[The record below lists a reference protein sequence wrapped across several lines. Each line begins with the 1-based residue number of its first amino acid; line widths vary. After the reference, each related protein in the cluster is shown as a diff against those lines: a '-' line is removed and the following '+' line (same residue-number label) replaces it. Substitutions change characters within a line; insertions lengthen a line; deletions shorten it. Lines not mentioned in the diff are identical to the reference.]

1 MVPGGRS
8 DRTGGGAGRGRAG
21 RRARR
26 EPGRAARRG
35 GAPLGAREGEA
46 SPGKTALYGGL
57 RTSYAPPWEL
67 ALQRWLEGV
76 AAGVRS
82 YERPS
87 RRAVAQSDVVL
98 AGRRREGWTLHI
110 VLDTSGSMQD
120 ELSRALGAIGAFCD
134 SVNVGAVRLLQCDC
148 EVTRDDWVAPDALA
162 GFEIAGFGGSD
173 LSPALLR
180 LAEDPTV
187 EAAVVITDGEIGYPE
202 APPPYAV
209 LWVLTAPNEEFAP
222 PYGALLALPPLAPA
236 VPGARRGRRA
246 RPRRR
251 R

>member
-1 MVPGGRS
+1 STTCSARRWAGQCRRAAWSGPARAS
-8 DRTGGGAGRGRAG
+8 WRRRAWCSSSARGRGPAMPSRRAAGLVEPPGSEADADGDVLPDELEDEWFPAADPTERAG
-21 RRARR
+21 ARDAV
-26 EPGRAARRG
+26 ERAAARAASLDALRD
-35 GAPLGAREGEA
+35 AAERLLGAREGEA

-148 EVTRDDWVAPDALA
+148 EVTRDDW
-162 GFEIAGFGGSD
+162 
-173 LSPALLR
+173 
-180 LAEDPTV
+180 
-187 EAAVVITDGEIGYPE
+187 
-202 APPPYAV
+202 
-209 LWVLTAPNEEFAP
+209 
-222 PYGALLALPPLAPA
+222 
-236 VPGARRGRRA
+236 
-246 RPRRR
+246 
-251 R
+251 